1 LYCHGN
7 SLGETFGNTIAEAM
21 IHGKPVVSHLG
32 AKMWPQAQCEVIGN
46 DNYFVR
52 RNDTYAFED
61 YKNLMISLKDNKEE
75 YKNYQEYCKD
85 RAEKLFDY
93 RVVSQKYAD
102 VFQKILL

>member
-1 LYCHGN
+1 
-7 SLGETFGNTIAEAM
+7 
-21 IHGKPVVSHLG
+21 
-32 AKMWPQAQCEVIGN
+32 
-46 DNYFVR
+46 
-52 RNDTYAFED
+52 
-61 YKNLMISLKDNKEE
+61 MISLKDNKEE